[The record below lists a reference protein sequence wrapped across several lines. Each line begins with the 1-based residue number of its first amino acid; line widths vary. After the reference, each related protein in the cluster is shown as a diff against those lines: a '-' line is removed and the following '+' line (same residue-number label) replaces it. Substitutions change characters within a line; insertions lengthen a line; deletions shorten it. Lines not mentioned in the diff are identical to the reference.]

1 MNWQQIK
8 FTNALAL
15 TIILMCFGYFFY
27 ISSSH
32 FPTALLKDIGDIK
45 IAMITI
51 VTGIIGYYYGSSKH
65 KENEYIAPTK
75 KKPKMEEITGYFID
89 LPEGANSI
97 AVNGGEDTP
106 LSTYAG
112 GAYTPETSTHF
123 GLVVWDASTAITSVV
138 VNTDTPVEVQTLIA
152 GHHPVAKPK

>member
-15 TIILMCFGYFFY
+15 LIVLMCFGYFYY

-32 FPTALLKDIGDIK
+32 FPAALLKDIGDIK

-65 KENEYIAPTK
+65 KENEYIASS
-75 KKPKMEEITGYFID
+75 KKPKKMSDTITGYYVD
-89 LPEGANSI
+89 LPEGAQSI
-97 AVNGGEDTP
+97 SVNGGEDTP
-106 LSTYAG
+106 LDQTSGTY
-112 GAYTPETSTHF
+112 YPETATHY
-123 GLVVWDASTAITSVV
+123 GLIEWSAAEAITDVL
-138 VNTDTPVEVQTLIA
+138 VNGQPVEVQTLI
-152 GHHPVAKPK
+152 GGLHPTQRPK